1 MVESIKKEVI
11 HLLTALLEA
20 GERICLG
27 DGWEKEKL
35 LLMREKERFC
45 CPQCSENVILK
56 LGEKRI
62 FHFSHIKGNTCRF
75 EHENESEY
83 HLRGKLQLYQW
94 LKRQGLNPEL
104 EFYDTKINQRA
115 DIFFNIGDKRYALE
129 YQCSNISES
138 VFTKRTKGYL
148 TVGYFPIW
156 ILGANQWNRKNSY
169 LTSFSEFHYLFL
181 QKYSS
186 NLWTIP
192 FYCSESQKFILHHS
206 IQPITIRNAF
216 SQQKLVNLDK
226 MLFSQLISPQIEG
239 SINPNKW
246 LKQLSHLK
254 TQLIRTRESYQN
266 PFLRTLYNNYVN
278 LSLLPPYLGLPV
290 SNSACI
296 ITPPLIWQTYL
307 FIDVFMKS
315 NVTTFIKFQDVY
327 FSFMK
332 RIRKN
337 DIQLRRIPLA
347 DDERHVT
354 LALLQY
360 LEILIKTNVI
370 RMITS
375 HTFALTQPT
384 EIPQTIMEQMKL
396 EESFYKKYAN
406 MIFIK

>member
-62 FHFSHIKGNTCRF
+62 FHFSHIKGNACRF

-94 LKRQGLNPEL
+94 LKRQGLNPVL
-104 EFYDTKINQRA
+104 EFYDIKINQRA
-115 DIFFNIGDKRYALE
+115 DIIFNIGDKRYALE

-239 SINPNKW
+239 SIIPNKW

-266 PFLRTLYNNYVN
+266 PFLRTLYNNRLN

-290 SNSACI
+290 SNSPCI

-384 EIPQTIMEQMKL
+384 KIPQTIMEQMKL
-396 EESFYKKYAN
+396 EENFYKKYAN